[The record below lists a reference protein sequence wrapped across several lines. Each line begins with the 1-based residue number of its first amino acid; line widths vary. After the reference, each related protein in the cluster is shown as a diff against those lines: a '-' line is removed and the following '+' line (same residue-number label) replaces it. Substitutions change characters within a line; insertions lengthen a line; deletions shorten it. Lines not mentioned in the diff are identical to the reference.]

1 MGNVMHTSSVE
12 KVEPA
17 VALDDGVVAEEKR
30 EHLKP
35 KGFKKTLKRIVKR
48 ARKLNRTHAVFGDR
62 PVLENAAF
70 PWVADIES
78 EWQTIRKELDQ
89 VLLDKENLPAFH
101 EVLPDVRTI
110 TQDNRWKTYMFC
122 GYGVKSKPNIER
134 CPETWR
140 VLQKI
145 PGMKSAMFSILEP
158 RKHIPAHKGPYN
170 GVLRLHL
177 GLIVP
182 EPRDEI
188 ALRVDQHVLHWKQG
202 EAMVFDDAFEHEV
215 WNRTDGLRVVL
226 FVDFVKPL
234 RFPAN
239 LINWLVISLAPFTPF
254 IREGVE
260 QQKQW
265 EKRYYA
271 GS

>member
-1 MGNVMHTSSVE
+1 MQQGSAE
-12 KVEPA
+12 KIERQGSIN
-17 VALDDGVVAEEKR
+17 DGVVVEEKR

-35 KGFKKTLKRIVKR
+35 IGFKKMLKRIVKR
-48 ARKLNRTHAVFGDR
+48 ARRLNSQKAVHGNR
-62 PVLENAAF
+62 PVLENETF
-70 PWVADIES
+70 PWVAGIEA
-78 EWQTIRKELDQ
+78 EWQAIKKELDQ
-89 VLLDKENLPAFH
+89 VLEDKDNLPAFH

-110 TQDNRWKTYMFC
+110 TQDDRWKTFMFC
-122 GYGVKSKPNIER
+122 GYGVKSEPNIAR

-140 VLQKI
+140 ILQKI

-182 EPRDEI
+182 EPNDQI
-188 ALRVDQHVLHWKQG
+188 AIRVDKHVLHWKEG
-202 EAMVFDDAFEHEV
+202 EAMLFDDAFEHEV

-234 RFPAN
+234 NFPAN
-239 LINWLVISLAPFTPF
+239 LVNWAIISLAPFTPF
-254 IREGVE
+254 IREGVA

-265 EKRYYA
+265 EKKYYA

>member
-1 MGNVMHTSSVE
+1 MQTQMAKNIRE
-12 KVEPA
+12 A
-17 VALDDGVVAEEKR
+17 QDIDADVVVEEKR
-30 EHLKP
+30 SRAKRKGYKKFLKN
-35 KGFKKTLKRIVKR
+35 IVRK
-48 ARKLNRTHAVFGDR
+48 AKKLNRSHAIHGDHPVFD
-62 PVLENAAF
+62 NAAF
-70 PWVADIES
+70 PWVTEIEA
-78 EWQTIRKELDQ
+78 EWQTVRRELEA
-89 VLLDKENLPAFH
+89 VLQDKDSLPAFH
-101 EVLPDVRTI
+101 EILPDVQTI

-140 VLQKI
+140 LLQKI

-182 EPRDEI
+182 EPRDQVSI
-188 ALRVDQHVLHWKQG
+188 RVDDHILNWEEGK
-202 EAMVFDDAFEHEV
+202 AMVFDDAFEHEV

-239 LINWLVISLAPFTPF
+239 LFNWCVMSLAPFTPF

-260 QQKQW
+260 QQKLW
-265 EKRYYA
+265 EKKYYA